1 METSGH
7 GALKENYFL
16 DDGAYL
22 ATKIVIR
29 YAQLRRQGRTLA
41 DLLEGMREP
50 LEARE
55 LRFRLLPEDYKAAGA
70 AVLAALAQYAA
81 GQPGWVPAPDNY
93 EGLRY
98 AVPAQKG
105 WFLLR
110 MSLHDPL
117 MPLNI
122 ESDCPGGSSAILREL
137 TPFLTVQP
145 ALDTT
150 VLD

>member
-1 METSGH
+1 
-7 GALKENYFL
+7 
-16 DDGAYL
+16 
-22 ATKIVIR
+22 
-29 YAQLRRQGRTLA
+29 
-41 DLLEGMREP
+41 MREP

-55 LRFRLLPEDYKAAGA
+55 LRFRLLPEDFKAAGA

-98 AVPAQKG
+98 AVPAQKS

-137 TPFLTVQP
+137 TPFLTAQP

-150 VLD
+150 VLGHNG